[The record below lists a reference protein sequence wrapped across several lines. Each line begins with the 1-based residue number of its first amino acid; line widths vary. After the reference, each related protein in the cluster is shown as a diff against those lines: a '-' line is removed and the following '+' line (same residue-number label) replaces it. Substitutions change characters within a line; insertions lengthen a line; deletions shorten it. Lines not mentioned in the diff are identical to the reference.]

1 MARYCVAFE
10 SMKRLLA
17 LRGSEELGELVGVL
31 AQCKEFEDVRLRV
44 SEKRVLNS
52 LNKDKH
58 RATIRC
64 VLGIASTG
72 CNNYTLCRFPLDGKI
87 KSTDMKVNW

>member
-64 VLGIASTG
+64 VLV
-72 CNNYTLCRFPLDGKI
+72 YVVHVLDAIIILFVGFHLMGK
-87 KSTDMKVNW
+87 SSQQT